1 MHEDEKDEQ
10 RTHVFYKEQINGEH
24 ATLQCAPVCELIF
37 YHLVRY
43 IPTHEQT
50 REESAKWKEHLTCDE
65 VEDVEQGLTKERQV
79 LNASQRKRAERAH
92 QTAARRDYLSCA
104 AAGDAKLL
112 LKECRADLMEG
123 YQGSKGGK
131 GEKGIEHQPHDIAHY
146 RH

>member
-10 RTHVFYKEQINGEH
+10 RTHVFYKEQIYGEH

-65 VEDVEQGLTKERQV
+65 VEDVEERLAQETHHLISPERQ
-79 LNASQRKRAERAH
+79 RAERPEH
-92 QTAARRDYLSCA
+92 TAREGDYQCR
-104 AAGDAKLL
+104 LL
-112 LKECRADLMEG
+112 ATDV
-123 YQGSKGGK
+123 
-131 GEKGIEHQPHDIAHY
+131 
-146 RH
+146 